1 MKRYAFNVFASAI
14 LICGL
19 ASFTAGDN
27 PQDLKQQK
35 KRTDQKKQDS
45 YKSQD
50 SMSNGG
56 VHDHE
61 NPTIMDS
68 VSRKRQRVPLP
79 DTTNTHMH

>member
-1 MKRYAFNVFASAI
+1 MKNYVFNVFASA
-14 LICGL
+14 LLVCGL
-19 ASFTAGDN
+19 ASFTPGNN

-45 YKSQD
+45 YKQGD
-50 SMSNGG
+50 SLSER
-56 VHDHE
+56 HIRDHE

-68 VSRKRQRVPLP
+68 VSRKKQRPLP